1 MNSST
6 PRTPSGRA
14 LSTSLLA
21 LIVMSGTW
29 ALLIV
34 VIRWPMGTPS
44 GWSVLEVFVLS
55 GAVMLTWREAS
66 SRVLEGQWSTYA
78 FVLLVTLAVLFS
90 PALVW
95 VLGRATTPILSV
107 VLAFVWIVGLRG
119 LIRDCRHESAWQIGA
134 AVLGGAGLGFTYFL
148 YVNTKSYGSVFSPEQ
163 MLVGTQHPDTMFHA
177 SLAGMLGR
185 FGVPTTGLDALV
197 PIHYHFLSHTMIGV
211 TGRWIG
217 VAPIEAYYLV
227 HQVLNL
233 PLLFFSLTA
242 ATFWLWRPDGTAADG
257 LVALV
262 APLLLLLTFERWDWG
277 SYLVSESYALSLS
290 LLLLTLPL
298 VMELHERPRIAR
310 PVVRFVALAIG
321 GMAIMLAKNSVG
333 VLFAGGVLYAVIR
346 SNGLTLK
353 RLTVAIVTAAV
364 LGAIG
369 LRLTMSNA
377 YSGTSAIEWLHF
389 VHAYPDAA
397 WPNIWTIVV
406 LLVPGVWVWTRND
419 GERRVQ
425 VEVLGVLA
433 LGSLVAG
440 LVLRLGAGAAYYFLN
455 VGVWMAIVIA
465 AGGFLLPRLA
475 AASWQPAMTAVM
487 IALVAAVI
495 LSSSDKRQAGSRL
508 IALASTID
516 ARVQD
521 LNGVTP
527 VSSSAPPRLFAFL
540 SPGDSIRSGIADGI
554 RHTPG
559 GRLDQRLIAAATG
572 EVRVDAVYVPP
583 ADTAFWRMQKL
594 CTAAPFFVPALSS
607 LPMVLGLPP
616 DKAECPVSAETGY
629 GFSDSPESSRS
640 VSLSDTALCET
651 LRRDGFRTALV
662 LESPDASRV
671 VTCW

>member
-1 MNSST
+1 MNSSI
-6 PRTPSGRA
+6 PPMPSVRA
-14 LSTSLLA
+14 LSIPVLA
-21 LIVMSGTW
+21 LIVMAGTW
-29 ALLIV
+29 ALLIA
-34 VIRWPMGTPS
+34 VIRWPMGTPL
-44 GWSVLEVFVLS
+44 GWSTLEVFVLA
-55 GAVMLTWREAS
+55 GAVMLTWREGS
-66 SRVLEGQWSTYA
+66 SRVLSGQWSSYA
-78 FVLLVTLAVLFS
+78 FVLLATLAVLFS

-95 VLGRATTPILSV
+95 VLGRATTPVLSV

-119 LIRDCRHESAWQIGA
+119 LIRDCRHESVWQIAA
-134 AVLGGAGLGFTYFL
+134 AVLGGAALGFTYFL

-163 MLVGTQHPDTMFHA
+163 ILLGTQHPDTMFHA
-177 SLAGMLGR
+177 SLAGMIGR
-185 FGVPTTGLDALV
+185 FRMPATGLDGLV
-197 PIHYHFLSHTMIGV
+197 RIHYHFLSHTLIGV
-211 TGRWIG
+211 TGRSIG
-217 VAPIEAYYLV
+217 IAPIDAYYLV

-242 ATFWLWRPDGTAADG
+242 ATFWLWRPDRTAAGG
-257 LVALV
+257 LLALLV
-262 APLLLLLTFERWDWG
+262 PLLLLLTFERWDWG

-298 VMELHERPRIAR
+298 VMELHERPQIGR
-310 PVVRFVALAIG
+310 PLVRYVALAIAG
-321 GMAIMLAKNSVG
+321 LAIMLTKNSVG
-333 VLFAGGVLYAVIR
+333 MLFACAVLYAVVR
-346 SNGLTLK
+346 SNGLTPK
-353 RLTVAIVTAAV
+353 RLIVAIISVAV

-369 LRLTMSNA
+369 LRLTMSSA
-377 YSGTSAIEWLHF
+377 YSNQSPIEWLHF

-406 LLVPGVWVWTRND
+406 LLIPGVWVWARND
-419 GERRVQ
+419 GQRRVQ

-440 LVLRLGAGAAYYFLN
+440 LVLRIGAGAAYYFLN

-475 AASWQPAMTAVM
+475 AARWQPAMTAVM

-495 LSSSDKRQAGSRL
+495 LFSPDKRQAGSRL

-516 ARVQD
+516 GRVQD

-527 VSSSAPPRLFAFL
+527 VTSDASTGLFAFL
-540 SPGDSIRSGIADGI
+540 SPNDSIRRRIADGI
-554 RHTPG
+554 RRTPG
-559 GRLDQRLIAAATG
+559 GLLHARLMAAATAG
-572 EVRVDAVYVPP
+572 TRVDAVYVPP
-583 ADTAFWRMQKL
+583 TDTAFWRMQKL

-629 GFSDSPESSRS
+629 GFSDNPEPSRS
-640 VSLSDTALCET
+640 VSLSDVSLCET

-671 VTCW
+671 VTCR

>member
-1 MNSST
+1 
-6 PRTPSGRA
+6 
-14 LSTSLLA
+14 
-21 LIVMSGTW
+21 
-29 ALLIV
+29 
-34 VIRWPMGTPS
+34 
-44 GWSVLEVFVLS
+44 
-55 GAVMLTWREAS
+55 
-66 SRVLEGQWSTYA
+66 
-78 FVLLVTLAVLFS
+78 
-90 PALVW
+90 
-95 VLGRATTPILSV
+95 
-107 VLAFVWIVGLRG
+107 
-119 LIRDCRHESAWQIGA
+119 
-134 AVLGGAGLGFTYFL
+134 
-148 YVNTKSYGSVFSPEQ
+148 
-163 MLVGTQHPDTMFHA
+163 
-177 SLAGMLGR
+177 
-185 FGVPTTGLDALV
+185 
-197 PIHYHFLSHTMIGV
+197 
-211 TGRWIG
+211 
-217 VAPIEAYYLV
+217 
-227 HQVLNL
+227 
-233 PLLFFSLTA
+233 
-242 ATFWLWRPDGTAADG
+242 
-257 LVALV
+257 
-262 APLLLLLTFERWDWG
+262 
-277 SYLVSESYALSLS
+277 
-290 LLLLTLPL
+290 
-298 VMELHERPRIAR
+298 
-310 PVVRFVALAIG
+310 
-321 GMAIMLAKNSVG
+321 
-333 VLFAGGVLYAVIR
+333 
-346 SNGLTLK
+346 
-353 RLTVAIVTAAV
+353 
-364 LGAIG
+364 
-369 LRLTMSNA
+369 MSNA
-377 YSGTSAIEWLHF
+377 YSDTSAIEWLHF